1 MASMRPVSALHRWKR
16 CWRVLP
22 PTLWLSLEKPA
33 NAVFMQFRGLLR
45 VATLITH
52 IPPINR
58 FTLWWRESG
67 GRDWLRT
74 RSKPQLRSM
83 LVDFREAIDMVK
95 AIQSEFQ
102 LRPDD
107 Q

>member
-1 MASMRPVSALHRWKR
+1 MNPILELTDRGFFCPPGDFYVDPWKSVDR
-16 CWRVLP
+16 
-22 PTLWLSLEKPA
+22 A
-33 NAVFMQFRGLLR
+33 I
-45 VATLITH
+45 ITH

-58 FTLWWRESG
+58 LTLWWRESG

-74 RSKPQLRSM
+74 RSKPQLRNM
-83 LVDFREAIDMVK
+83 LVDFREVIDMVK